1 MDSLNIKF
9 IESINFLK
17 KSLIYQM
24 SLGSKELFHS
34 NVWAYLL
41 ENDIEFLKVFLPDFE
56 FDEYKKD
63 GFQVFR
69 EKANRDIIIYLENRS
84 GSKTHI
90 TIENKIKSLPHIE
103 QLEDYTKYVDGRA
116 FQKGIL
122 TGICD
127 NIIDFSSS
135 EKLKDKWIY
144 VNYEAISERIRRI
157 AANSKSETIQQNLYI
172 INEYCDILNAIN
184 SSLNHYLILSRGK
197 LDYSCE
203 KLYALRIAD
212 VYKKLKGS
220 NFISFVNKYRN
231 EIESYSPKN
240 YELRINSGFYNCKA
254 TLTIR
259 FCNYKDKNA
268 KCSVMMGVQLEGDQ
282 FRIVAQKDTFDQ
294 AKVKA
299 DDLYELFKDSWFDD
313 SYNSKEKNR
322 KIFGF
327 DTTMKATKGRKY
339 DSYQTSWYCFIYQY
353 FDINESNNSYE
364 KLLELIKY
372 FMKKSAG
379 ILDKL
384 NSESEI

>member
-1 MDSLNIKF
+1 MEF
-9 IESINFLK
+9 IRSINFLK
-17 KSLIYQM
+17 NSLIYQM

-56 FDEYKKD
+56 FDEHKKD

-220 NFISFVNKYRN
+220 DFLLFINNHKN
-231 EIESYSPKN
+231 EIESYCPKN
-240 YELRINSGFYNCKA
+240 YELRLGSGFHNGKA
-254 TLTIR
+254 TLDIR
-259 FCNYKDKNA
+259 FCNYKDKNV
-268 KCSVMMGVQLEGDQ
+268 KCSVIGVQLEGDQ

-313 SYNSKEKNR
+313 SYVSKGKNR
-322 KIFGF
+322 KLFGF

-353 FDINESNNSYE
+353 FDINEGNNSYE

>member
-1 MDSLNIKF
+1 MEF
-9 IESINFLK
+9 IRSINFLK
-17 KSLIYQM
+17 NSLIYQM

-34 NVWAYLL
+34 NVWVYLL

-116 FQKGIL
+116 FQQGIL
-122 TGICD
+122 TGIGD

-157 AANSKSETIQQNLYI
+157 AANSKSETIQQNLHI

-184 SSLNHYLILSRGK
+184 FSLNHYLILSRGK

-231 EIESYSPKN
+231 EIESYCPKN
-240 YELRINSGFYNCKA
+240 YELRINSGFHNGKA
-254 TLTIR
+254 TLDIR
-259 FCNYKDKNA
+259 FCNYKDINVKY
-268 KCSVMMGVQLEGDQ
+268 SVIGVQLEGDQ
-282 FRIVAQKDTFDQ
+282 FRIVAQKDIFDQ
-294 AKVKA
+294 TKVKA
-299 DDLYELFKDSWFDD
+299 DDLYELFKNSWFDD
-313 SYNSKEKNR
+313 SYVSKGKNR
-322 KIFGF
+322 KLFVF

-339 DSYQTSWYCFIYQY
+339 DSYQTSSYCFIYQY
-353 FDINESNNSYE
+353 FDISEGNNSYE
-364 KLLELIKY
+364 KLLELIKH
-372 FMKKSAG
+372 FMNKSAG